1 MKRLAEIF
9 ADEGNEL
16 ESQWDK
22 GETFRRKICEGVA
35 EIPTIFQPLIVGL
48 TRVDLDKLAA
58 RTVRR
63 VQKSVNIFV
72 GTRGIA
78 LWSQTA
84 SARSSPHKSAHIY
97 LFGR

>member
-16 ESQWDK
+16 ESEWDK
-22 GETFRRKICEGVA
+22 GETFEGRFVTGVA
-35 EIPTIFQPLIVGL
+35 EIPPIFQPLIVGL
-48 TRVDLDKLAA
+48 TRVDQNKLAA
-58 RTVRR
+58 RIVRR
-63 VQKSVNIFV
+63 VQKISIFV

-78 LWSQTA
+78 LCSQTA